1 MKKYII
7 LIPVYN
13 DWQSV
18 FKLLKEI
25 NFQVAKW
32 NADVSILIMNDASTE
47 ACPTNE
53 LSLENLKL
61 IRIMNMKKNQGH
73 ARCIA
78 TGLKF
83 LFEREKFDYVIVMD
97 GDGEDRPEE
106 LNLLFNKS
114 SENPNKVITA
124 NRIKRSEGLLFKFL
138 YECHKMIT
146 FAFTGRLI
154 KFGNYSCLPRD
165 AVSVLLKDASFWSSY
180 SGSVTKNIK
189 DRDHVPSIRGKRF
202 VGPSQMNFI
211 KLLVHSIAIMAV
223 FKNSTIIRSAL
234 FLFFYLFFVFY
245 NLSFITLFPVFAVAL
260 FQILIFK
267 ISSRESMEGLN
278 DSLTNVGS
286 IDVLTHLTSE

>member
-1 MKKYII
+1 MKKFII

-32 NADVSILIMNDASTE
+32 NADVSILIMNDGSTE
-47 ACPTNE
+47 ARPTNE

-180 SGSVTKNIK
+180 SGSVAKIIK
-189 DRDHVPSIRGKRF
+189 DHDHVPSIRGKRF

-211 KLLVHSIAIMAV
+211 KLLIHSIAIMAV

-234 FLFFYLFFVFY
+234 FLFCYLLRV
-245 NLSFITLFPVFAVAL
+245 P
-260 FQILIFK
+260 
-267 ISSRESMEGLN
+267 
-278 DSLTNVGS
+278 
-286 IDVLTHLTSE
+286 

>member
-1 MKKYII
+1 MKKYTI

-13 DWQSV
+13 DWKSV

-25 NFQVAKW
+25 NFQVSKW
-32 NADVSILIMNDASTE
+32 NADVSILIMNDGSTE
-47 ACPTNE
+47 PRPTNE
-53 LSLENLKL
+53 FILENLKS
-61 IRIMNMKKNQGH
+61 IRIINMKKNQGH
-73 ARCIA
+73 GRSIA

-83 LFEREKFDYVIVMD
+83 LFEREKFDHVIVMD

-138 YECHKMIT
+138 YQCHKMIT

-165 AVSVLLKDASFWSSY
+165 AVSILLKDASFWSSY
-180 SGSVTKNIK
+180 SGSVIKNIK

-202 VGPSQMNFI
+202 IGPSQMNFI

-245 NLSFITLFPVFAVAL
+245 NLSFITLFPVFVVVL

>member
-13 DWQSV
+13 DWKSV

-25 NFQVAKW
+25 NFQVTKW

-180 SGSVTKNIK
+180 SGAVAKTIK
-189 DRDHVPSIRGKRF
+189 DHDHVPSIRGKRF
-202 VGPSQMNFI
+202 VGPSQMSFI

>member
-7 LIPVYN
+7 LMPVYN
-13 DWQSV
+13 DWKSV

-47 ACPTNE
+47 VCPTNE

-278 DSLTNVGS
+278 DSLKSVGS

>member
-1 MKKYII
+1 MKKYIV

-13 DWQSV
+13 DWQSM

-25 NFQVAKW
+25 DFQVSKW
-32 NADVSILIMNDASTE
+32 NADVSIVIMNDGSTE
-47 ACPTNE
+47 ARPTNE
-53 LSLENLKL
+53 FILKNLKL
-61 IRIMNMKKNQGH
+61 IRIINIKKNQGH
-73 ARCIA
+73 ARSIA

-83 LFEREKFDYVIVMD
+83 LFEREKFDHVIVMD

-106 LNLLFNKS
+106 LNLLFKKS

-146 FAFTGRLI
+146 FTFTGRLI

-180 SGSVTKNIK
+180 SGAVAKLIK

-211 KLLVHSIAIMAV
+211 KLLIHSIAIMAV

-245 NLSFITLFPVFAVAL
+245 NLSFITLFPVFAVVL
-260 FQILIFK
+260 FQIFIFK

-278 DSLTNVGS
+278 DSLKNVGS
-286 IDVLTHLTSE
+286 IDVLTHLTPE

>member
-1 MKKYII
+1 MKKYIV

-13 DWQSV
+13 DWQSM

-25 NFQVAKW
+25 DFQVSKW
-32 NADVSILIMNDASTE
+32 NADVSILIMNDGSTE
-47 ACPTNE
+47 ARPTNE
-53 LSLENLKL
+53 FILKNLKL
-61 IRIMNMKKNQGH
+61 IRIINIKKNQGH
-73 ARCIA
+73 ARSIA

-83 LFEREKFDYVIVMD
+83 LFEREKFDHVIVMD

-106 LNLLFNKS
+106 LNLLFKKS

-146 FAFTGRLI
+146 FTFTGRLI

-180 SGSVTKNIK
+180 SGAVAKLIK

-211 KLLVHSIAIMAV
+211 KLLIHSIAIMAV

-245 NLSFITLFPVFAVAL
+245 NLSFITLFPVFAVVL
-260 FQILIFK
+260 FQIFIFK

-278 DSLTNVGS
+278 DSLKNVGS
-286 IDVLTHLTSE
+286 IDVLTHLTPE

>member
-1 MKKYII
+1 MKKYIV
-7 LIPVYN
+7 LIPIYN

-25 NFQVAKW
+25 DFQVSKW
-32 NADVSILIMNDASTE
+32 NADVSILIMNDGSTE
-47 ACPTNE
+47 ARPTNE
-53 LSLENLKL
+53 FILKNLKL
-61 IRIMNMKKNQGH
+61 IRIINIKKNQGH
-73 ARCIA
+73 ARSIA

-83 LFEREKFDYVIVMD
+83 LFEREKFDHVIVMD

-106 LNLLFNKS
+106 LNLLFKKS

-146 FAFTGRLI
+146 FTFTGRLI

-180 SGSVTKNIK
+180 SGSVAKLIK

-211 KLLVHSIAIMAV
+211 KLLIHSIAIMAV

-245 NLSFITLFPVFAVAL
+245 NLSFITLFPVFVVVL
-260 FQILIFK
+260 FQIFIFK

-278 DSLTNVGS
+278 DSLKNVGS
-286 IDVLTHLTSE
+286 IDVLTHLTPE

>member
-1 MKKYII
+1 MKKYIV

-25 NFQVAKW
+25 DFQVSKW
-32 NADVSILIMNDASTE
+32 NADVSIVIMNDGSTE
-47 ACPTNE
+47 ARPTNE
-53 LSLENLKL
+53 FILENLKS
-61 IRIMNMKKNQGH
+61 IRIINMKKNQGH
-73 ARCIA
+73 ARSIA

-83 LFEREKFDYVIVMD
+83 LFEREKFDHVIVMD

-106 LNLLFNKS
+106 LNLLFKKS

-146 FAFTGRLI
+146 FTFTGRLI

-180 SGSVTKNIK
+180 SGSVTKLIK

-211 KLLVHSIAIMAV
+211 KLLIHSIAIMAV

-245 NLSFITLFPVFAVAL
+245 NLSFITLFPL
-260 FQILIFK
+260 K
-267 ISSRESMEGLN
+267 ISKFEIASPKIAPLQ
-278 DSLTNVGS
+278 
-286 IDVLTHLTSE
+286 

>member
-1 MKKYII
+1 MKKYIV
-7 LIPVYN
+7 LIPIYN

-25 NFQVAKW
+25 DFQVSKW
-32 NADVSILIMNDASTE
+32 NADVSILIMNDGSTE
-47 ACPTNE
+47 ARPTNE
-53 LSLENLKL
+53 FILKNLKL
-61 IRIMNMKKNQGH
+61 IRIINIKKNQGH
-73 ARCIA
+73 ARSIA

-83 LFEREKFDYVIVMD
+83 LFEREKFDHVIVMD

-106 LNLLFNKS
+106 LNLLFKKS

-146 FAFTGRLI
+146 LTFTGRLI

-180 SGSVTKNIK
+180 SGSVAKLIK

-211 KLLVHSIAIMAV
+211 KLLIHSIAIMAV

-245 NLSFITLFPVFAVAL
+245 NLSFITLFPVFGVVL
-260 FQILIFK
+260 FQIFIFK

-278 DSLTNVGS
+278 DSLKNVGS
-286 IDVLTHLTSE
+286 IDVLTHLTPE

>member
-189 DRDHVPSIRGKRF
+189 DRDHVLSIRGKRF

-278 DSLTNVGS
+278 DSLKSVGS

>member
-1 MKKYII
+1 MKKYIV
-7 LIPVYN
+7 LIPIYN

-25 NFQVAKW
+25 DFQVSKW
-32 NADVSILIMNDASTE
+32 NADVSILIMNDGSTE
-47 ACPTNE
+47 ARPTNE
-53 LSLENLKL
+53 FILKNLKL
-61 IRIMNMKKNQGH
+61 IRIINIKKNQGH
-73 ARCIA
+73 ARSIA

-83 LFEREKFDYVIVMD
+83 LFEREKFDHVIVMD

-106 LNLLFNKS
+106 LNLLFKKS

-146 FAFTGRLI
+146 LTFTGRLI

-180 SGSVTKNIK
+180 SGSVAKLIK

-211 KLLVHSIAIMAV
+211 KLLIHSIAIMAV

-245 NLSFITLFPVFAVAL
+245 NLSFITLFPVFAVVL
-260 FQILIFK
+260 FQIFIFK

-278 DSLTNVGS
+278 DSLKNVGS
-286 IDVLTHLTSE
+286 IDVLTHLTPE

>member
-13 DWQSV
+13 DWQSM

-25 NFQVAKW
+25 DFQVSKW
-32 NADVSILIMNDASTE
+32 NADVSILIMNDGSTE
-47 ACPTNE
+47 ARPTNE
-53 LSLENLKL
+53 FILKNLKL
-61 IRIMNMKKNQGH
+61 IRIINIKKNQGH
-73 ARCIA
+73 ARSIA

-83 LFEREKFDYVIVMD
+83 LFEREKFDHVIVMD

-106 LNLLFNKS
+106 LNLLFKKS

-146 FAFTGRLI
+146 FTFTGRLI

-180 SGSVTKNIK
+180 SGAVAKLIK

-211 KLLVHSIAIMAV
+211 KLLIHSIAIMAV

-245 NLSFITLFPVFAVAL
+245 NLSFITLFPVFAVVL
-260 FQILIFK
+260 FQIFIFK

-278 DSLTNVGS
+278 DSLKNVGS
-286 IDVLTHLTSE
+286 IDVLTHLTPE